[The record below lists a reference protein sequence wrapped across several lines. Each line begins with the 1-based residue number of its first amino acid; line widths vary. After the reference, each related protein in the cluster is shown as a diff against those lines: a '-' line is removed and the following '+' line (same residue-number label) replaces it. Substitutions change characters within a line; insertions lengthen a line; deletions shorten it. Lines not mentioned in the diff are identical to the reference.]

1 MYICMCM
8 SACAYTYTSLHVH
21 TLVCVHVCTRMQK
34 GQRHHA
40 RHLPPGAQLA
50 PLASDQEPELRW
62 LEGRGPPAAA
72 CLAGAAPDPAAL
84 GTPAGLSS
92 PAPWMP
98 RTRHLPYAGPGA
110 PLPSLPSPQG
120 PPGPPPAPRCPR
132 TLGSRS
138 ISVCCPASRL
148 GRGRRTAP
156 PMAPRVPSA
165 CPVLTRDCSGSLP
178 GGE

>member
-1 MYICMCM
+1 MCT

-110 PLPSLPSPQG
+110 PLTFPPLTAGAAWAAACPPVPADPWLPIHLGLLPCKPSGPWPPHSPPRG
-120 PPGPPPAPRCPR
+120 PPCPICMPRPH
-132 TLGSRS
+132 
-138 ISVCCPASRL
+138 P
-148 GRGRRTAP
+148 
-156 PMAPRVPSA
+156 
-165 CPVLTRDCSGSLP
+165 
-178 GGE
+178 